1 LGIRSSLTARPAR
14 KSRGRGRQRAILVF
28 RPVKVVVIVNP
39 KAGSGAGARAAPEI
53 KRAFER
59 AGAVADLRATEG
71 PGDAGRLARECRGE
85 SVDVLAVVGGDGTM
99 NEVAQAY
106 LGEDGEPRPG
116 PPLGLIPFGTGGDF
130 RRTLDLPVKIED
142 AVTRIVTSEPRPIDL
157 GILEVTT
164 HEGAR
169 VTKAFVNIASFGLGG
184 LTDRIV
190 NDGPKWL
197 GGKAAFYLGTV
208 RGLALYRNA
217 PVRVKVDG
225 KVFVEEPI
233 VNVAIANG
241 RYFGGGMMIAPT
253 ADPSDGVLEVVSI
266 GNLDR
271 LAVLALTPY
280 VYSGKHLTRPGI
292 AIARGSLI
300 EAEALA
306 PNGDVLVDLDGET
319 PGRLP
324 VRARVARGALSFR
337 A

>member
-1 LGIRSSLTARPAR
+1 M
-14 KSRGRGRQRAILVF
+14 
-28 RPVKVVVIVNP
+28 KVVVVVNP

-53 KRAFER
+53 KRAFEA
-59 AGAVADLRATEG
+59 AGVEADLRATEG
-71 PGDAGRLARECRGE
+71 PGDAKRIARECMQE
-85 SVDVLAVVGGDGTM
+85 AVDVLAVVGGDGTL
-99 NEVAQAY
+99 NEVTQAY
-106 LGEDGEPRPG
+106 LGDDGQPRPG

-130 RRTLDLPVKIED
+130 RRTLDLPLKLED
-142 AVTRIVTSEPRPIDL
+142 AVARILRSEPRPIDL
-157 GILEVTT
+157 GILEVTS
-164 HEGAR
+164 HEG
-169 VTKAFVNIASFGLGG
+169 VIVSKAFVNIASFGLGG

-208 RGLALYRNA
+208 RGLAVYRNA

-241 RYFGGGMMIAPT
+241 RYFGGGMMVAPT
-253 ADPSDGVLEVVSI
+253 ADPGDGVLEVVSI

-271 LAVLALTPY
+271 LAVLGLTPY
-280 VYSGKHLTRPGI
+280 IYSGKHLSRPGI
-292 AIARGSLI
+292 SATRGTVI
-300 EAEALA
+300 EAEALG
-306 PNGDVLVDLDGET
+306 PHTDVLVDLDGET

-324 VRARVARGALSFR
+324 VRARVARGALRFR

>member
-1 LGIRSSLTARPAR
+1 
-14 KSRGRGRQRAILVF
+14 
-28 RPVKVVVIVNP
+28 VKVVVIVNP
-39 KAGSGAGARAAPEI
+39 KAASGTGARAAPAI
-53 KRAFER
+53 RRAFEES
-59 AGAVADLRATEG
+59 GAAVDLRETQG
-71 PGDAGRLARECRGE
+71 PGDAGRLARETMGE
-85 SVDVLAVVGGDGTM
+85 SVDVLAVVGGDGTL
-99 NEVAQAY
+99 NEVAQGY
-106 LGEDGEPRPG
+106 LDQDGEPREG

-130 RRTLDLPVKIED
+130 RRTLDLPTKVED
-142 AVTRIVTSEPRPIDL
+142 AVARIVASDPRPVDL
-157 GILEVTT
+157 GILEVTSR
-164 HEGAR
+164 EGAR

-190 NDGPKWL
+190 NEGPKWL

-208 RGLALYRNA
+208 RGLALYKNA

-225 KVFVEEPI
+225 RIFIEEPI

-271 LAVLALTPY
+271 LAVLGLTPY
-280 VYSGKHLTRPGI
+280 IYSGKHVGRPGI
-292 AIARGSLI
+292 ATTRGTLI
-300 EAEALA
+300 EAEPLA
-306 PNGDVLVDLDGET
+306 PNADVLVDLDGET

>member
-1 LGIRSSLTARPAR
+1 MEEA
-14 KSRGRGRQRAILVF
+14 
-28 RPVKVVVIVNP
+28 
-39 KAGSGAGARAAPEI
+39 
-53 KRAFER
+53 
-59 AGAVADLRATEG
+59 
-71 PGDAGRLARECRGE
+71 
-85 SVDVLAVVGGDGTM
+85 VDVLAVVGGDGTL

-106 LGEDGEPRPG
+106 VGEDGEPLLG

-130 RRTLDLPVKIED
+130 RRTLDLPQKIED
-142 AVTRIVTSEPRPIDL
+142 AVRRIVESEPRPIDL
-157 GILEVTT
+157 GILEVTN

-190 NDGPKWL
+190 NEGPKWL

-208 RGLALYRNA
+208 RGLAVYKNA

-225 KVFVEEPI
+225 KVFVEEPV

-241 RYFGGGMMIAPT
+241 RYFGGGMMVAPT
-253 ADPSDGVLEVVSI
+253 ADPSDGVLDVISI

-271 LAVLALTPY
+271 LAVLGLTPY
-280 VYSGKHLTRPGI
+280 IYSGKHLARPGI
-292 AIARGSLI
+292 KATRGTVI
-300 EAEALA
+300 EAEPLS
-306 PNGDVLVDLDGET
+306 PSGEVLVDLDGET

-324 VRARVARGALSFR
+324 VRARVARGALGFR

>member
-1 LGIRSSLTARPAR
+1 M
-14 KSRGRGRQRAILVF
+14 
-28 RPVKVVVIVNP
+28 KVVVIVNP
-39 KAGSGAGARAAPEI
+39 KAASGAGFRAAPAI
-53 KRAFER
+53 RRAFES
-59 AGAVADLRATEG
+59 AGAEADVRNTEG
-71 PGDAGRLARECRGE
+71 PGDAKRLARRCMGE
-85 SVDVLAVVGGDGTM
+85 SVDVVAVVGGDGTL
-99 NEVAQAY
+99 NEVTQAY
-106 LGEDGEPRPG
+106 LGDDGEPRKG

-130 RRTLDLPVKIED
+130 RRTLDLPSKVED
-142 AVTRIVTSEPRPIDL
+142 AVARIVASEPRPIDL
-157 GILEVTT
+157 GILDVTS

-208 RGLALYRNA
+208 RGLAIYRNA

-225 KVFVEEPI
+225 EVVVEEPI

-241 RYFGGGMMIAPT
+241 RYFGGGMMVAPM

-271 LAVLALTPY
+271 LAVLGLTPY
-280 VYSGKHLTRPGI
+280 IYSGKHLERPGI
-292 AIARGSLI
+292 SAARGTVI
-300 EAEALA
+300 EAEALG
-306 PNGDVLVDLDGET
+306 PNADVLVDLDGET

-324 VRARVARGALSFR
+324 VRARVARGALLFR

>member
-1 LGIRSSLTARPAR
+1 
-14 KSRGRGRQRAILVF
+14 
-28 RPVKVVVIVNP
+28 VKVVVIVNP
-39 KAGSGAGARAAPEI
+39 RAGGGAGQRAAPAI
-53 KRAFER
+53 KRAFEGS
-59 AGAVADLRATEG
+59 GASADLRETKG

-85 SVDVLAVVGGDGTM
+85 SVDVLAVVGGDGTL

-106 LGEDGEPRPG
+106 VDDRGEPRPG

-130 RRTLDLPVKIED
+130 RRTLDLPTKVED
-142 AVTRIVTSEPRPIDL
+142 AVARIVSSEPRAIDL
-157 GILEVTT
+157 GLLEVTNR
-164 HEGAR
+164 EGSL
-169 VTKAFVNIASFGLGG
+169 VTKAFVNIASFGLAG

-190 NDGPKWL
+190 NHGPKWL

-208 RGLALYRNA
+208 RGLARYENA

-225 KVFVEEPI
+225 RVFVEAPI

-241 RYFGGGMMIAPT
+241 RYFGGGMMVAPD

-271 LAVLALTPY
+271 LAVLGLTPY
-280 VYSGKHLTRPGI
+280 IYAGKHLARPGI
-292 AIARGSLI
+292 STARGTVI
-300 EAEALA
+300 EAESLA
-306 PNGDVLVDLDGET
+306 PHTDVLVDLDGET

-324 VRARVARGALSFR
+324 VRARVARGALAFR

>member
-1 LGIRSSLTARPAR
+1 
-14 KSRGRGRQRAILVF
+14 
-28 RPVKVVVIVNP
+28 VKIVVIVNP
-39 KAGSGAGARAAPEI
+39 KAAGGAGARAAPDI
-53 KRAFER
+53 KRAFEST
-59 AGAVADLRATEG
+59 GAEVEVRATEG
-71 PGDAGRLARECRGE
+71 PGDAKRLANECMGA
-85 SVDVLAVVGGDGTM
+85 SMDVLAVVGGDGTL

-106 LGEDGEPRPG
+106 LDDHGEPRQG

-130 RRTLDLPVKIED
+130 RRTLKLPQKIED
-142 AVTRIVTSEPRPIDL
+142 AVARIMTSEPRPLDL
-157 GILEVTT
+157 GILEVMSRD
-164 HEGAR
+164 G
-169 VTKAFVNIASFGLGG
+169 VMQTKAFVNIASFGLAG

-208 RGLALYRNA
+208 RGLAMYKNA

-241 RYFGGGMMIAPT
+241 RYFGGGMMVAPV
-253 ADPSDGVLEVVSI
+253 ADPGDGLLDVVSI

-271 LAVLALTPY
+271 LAVLGLTPY
-280 VYSGKHLTRPGI
+280 IYSGHHLGRPGI
-292 AIARGSLI
+292 ATTRGTLI
-300 EAEALA
+300 EAEPLA
-306 PNGDVLVDLDGET
+306 PNAEVLVDLDGET

-324 VRARVARGALSFR
+324 IRARVARGALRFR